1 MIDRRD
7 FMSAVA
13 LLAAAAEGA
22 AAQTAGQPRTV
33 LTQDLPPLTM
43 NGWTVT
49 ALELTYAP
57 GAVSQAHKHPGFVL
71 GYVIEGAIRFAING
85 GEPVTRRAGEMF
97 YEPPGAVHSTA
108 SNASATER
116 ARFLA
121 IIVAEKGAPLTVT

>member
-43 NGWTVT
+43 NGWTAT

-57 GAVSQAHKHPGFVL
+57 GAVSQAHRHPGFVL

-121 IIVAEKGAPLTVT
+121 IIVAEKGAPLTVS